1 MDLCGTWCTHFP
13 PILLMA
19 LRFSI
24 SAVALVWFAG
34 PIGGNFAR
42 LAFIAVV
49 GAALQY
55 ALTFTGVKGLGAGLS
70 ALVVQLEVPFL
81 IILGAVLLGER
92 PTTRKW
98 LGIAIAFI
106 GVGIIDKPASI
117 WGS

>member
-1 MDLCGTWCTHFP
+1 MRDAGIALVVALIWGMGFVVAKGAMAHFP

-34 PIGGNFAR
+34 PIDGNFAR
-42 LAFIAVV
+42 LAFISVV

-70 ALVVQLEVPFL
+70 AHVVQLEVPFL

-92 PTTRKW
+92 PTARKC
-98 LGIAIAFI
+98 
-106 GVGIIDKPASI
+106 
-117 WGS
+117 